1 MIRKLTENIAIIMST
16 VLCMISMGGCG
27 LKSNAVQEANTQFQ
41 SESGESLSD
50 EEMEESE
57 SVSKKQQDAA
67 KEKNTPEEPEIPTT
81 TLIDDEHLLAI
92 AENLDYSTGYP
103 KLNMSFQNKSDDAIS
118 VFVNMTVNDYVRCY
132 GNEIY
137 RDYVYLDKGES
148 IEEAVNVFN
157 YAVNGEKSWYP
168 EIQDPN
174 VIHKVDISLSIQSYK
189 TLYEGSTNIDF
200 VEYPEFCYKTDNVEI
215 TTDATENEDK
225 ILSGT
230 EILNQNGLNL
240 QFLKVATE
248 NDAEALIFFADNQ
261 SDKNYLIASDNV
273 SVDGTVLNPVA
284 ESLQDSNI
292 KFSLLDDAF
301 PDKSLFFASYIP
313 SGKKGYVVMK
323 VPSGA
328 IKSSSSKAVIEFGLV
343 PLEEDLYEYEV
354 LRADGRLEDLKNAIT
369 TEFRNVEIIERSFSL
384 TGSSTAS
391 VNNAQS
397 SSVGN
402 FFNNSTDYNFNLV
415 ENGKNGKATD
425 SDYFLS
431 AVLNDVFEIDIDDV
445 KLSEICGEYS
455 YSATDDVFSDNGS
468 ASAGDGFARNWYI
481 QIGPAA
487 DQSTESFYKFWDEI
501 FEENG
506 YDQYTSG
513 STKGWSTVHE
523 NFYFTATENGDGLY
537 LVINYQK

>member
-1 MIRKLTENIAIIMST
+1 MIRKLIENIAIIMST
-16 VLCMISMGGCG
+16 VLCMTSMGGCG

-57 SVSKKQQDAA
+57 SVFKGQDAA
-67 KEKNTPEEPEIPTT
+67 EEKNTPEEPEIPTT

-132 GNEIY
+132 GNQIY
-137 RDYVYLDKGES
+137 RDRIYLDKGES
-148 IEEAVNVFN
+148 IEEAVDVIN
-157 YAVNGEKSWYP
+157 YAVNGEESWYP

-189 TLYEGSTNIDF
+189 TLFEGIMNIDL

-215 TTDATENEDK
+215 TTDAAEIEDN

-240 QFLKVATE
+240 QFLKVATK
-248 NDAEALIFFADNQ
+248 NDEEALIFFADNQ

-284 ESLQDSNI
+284 ESLQNSNI
-292 KFSLLDDAF
+292 EGSLLDDAF

-328 IKSSSSKAVIEFGLV
+328 IKSSSSEAAIEFGLV

-425 SDYFLS
+425 PDYFLS
-431 AVLNDVFEIDIDDV
+431 AVLNDVFEINIDDA
-445 KLSEICGEYS
+445 KLSEICNEYS
-455 YSATDDVFSDNGS
+455 YRATDDVFSDNGS
-468 ASAGDGFARNWYI
+468 ASAGDGFARNWYV

>member
-1 MIRKLTENIAIIMST
+1 M
-16 VLCMISMGGCG
+16 
-27 LKSNAVQEANTQFQ
+27 
-41 SESGESLSD
+41 
-50 EEMEESE
+50 
-57 SVSKKQQDAA
+57 
-67 KEKNTPEEPEIPTT
+67 
-81 TLIDDEHLLAI
+81 IDDEHLLAI

-118 VFVNMTVNDYVRCY
+118 VFVNMTVNDHVRCY
-132 GNEIY
+132 GNQIY
-137 RDYVYLDKGES
+137 RDRIYLDKGES
-148 IEEAVNVFN
+148 IEEAVDVIN
-157 YAVNGEKSWYP
+157 YAVNGEESWYP

-189 TLYEGSTNIDF
+189 TLFEGIMNIDL

-215 TTDATENEDK
+215 TTDAAEIEDN

-240 QFLKVATE
+240 QFLKVATK
-248 NDAEALIFFADNQ
+248 NDEEALIFFADNQ

-284 ESLQDSNI
+284 ESLQNSNI
-292 KFSLLDDAF
+292 EGSLLDDAF

-328 IKSSSSKAVIEFGLV
+328 IKSSSSEAAIEFGLV

-425 SDYFLS
+425 PDYFLS
-431 AVLNDVFEIDIDDV
+431 AVLNDVFEINIDDA
-445 KLSEICGEYS
+445 KLSEICNEYS
-455 YSATDDVFSDNGS
+455 YRATDDVFSDNGS
-468 ASAGDGFARNWYI
+468 ASAGDGFARNWYV

>member
-1 MIRKLTENIAIIMST
+1 MIRKLIENIAIIMST
-16 VLCMISMGGCG
+16 VLYMTSMGGCG

-57 SVSKKQQDAA
+57 SVFKGQDAA
-67 KEKNTPEEPEIPTT
+67 EEKNTPEEPEIPTT

-92 AENLDYSTGYP
+92 VENLDYSTGYP

-132 GNEIY
+132 GNQIY
-137 RDYVYLDKGES
+137 RDRVYLDKGES
-148 IEEAVNVFN
+148 IEEAVDVIN
-157 YAVNGEKSWYP
+157 YAVNGEESWYP

-189 TLYEGSTNIDF
+189 TLFEGIMNIDL
-200 VEYPEFCYKTDNVEI
+200 VEYPEFCYKTNNVEI
-215 TTDATENEDK
+215 TTDAAEIEDN

-240 QFLKVATE
+240 QFLKVATK
-248 NDAEALIFFADNQ
+248 NDEEALIFFADNQ

-284 ESLQDSNI
+284 ESLQNSNI
-292 KFSLLDDAF
+292 EGSLLDDAF

-328 IKSSSSKAVIEFGLV
+328 IKSSSSEAAIEFGLV

-425 SDYFLS
+425 PDYFLS
-431 AVLNDVFEIDIDDV
+431 AVLNDVFEINIDDA
-445 KLSEICGEYS
+445 KLSEICNEYS
-455 YSATDDVFSDNGS
+455 YRATDDVFSDNGS
-468 ASAGDGFARNWYI
+468 ASAGDGFARNWYV

-506 YDQYTSG
+506 YYQYTSG

-523 NFYFTATENGDGLY
+523 NFYFTATEDGDGLY

>member
-1 MIRKLTENIAIIMST
+1 M
-16 VLCMISMGGCG
+16 
-27 LKSNAVQEANTQFQ
+27 
-41 SESGESLSD
+41 
-50 EEMEESE
+50 
-57 SVSKKQQDAA
+57 
-67 KEKNTPEEPEIPTT
+67 
-81 TLIDDEHLLAI
+81 
-92 AENLDYSTGYP
+92 
-103 KLNMSFQNKSDDAIS
+103 
-118 VFVNMTVNDYVRCY
+118 
-132 GNEIY
+132 
-137 RDYVYLDKGES
+137 
-148 IEEAVNVFN
+148 
-157 YAVNGEKSWYP
+157 
-168 EIQDPN
+168 
-174 VIHKVDISLSIQSYK
+174 
-189 TLYEGSTNIDF
+189 NIDL

-215 TTDATENEDK
+215 TTDAAEIEDN

-240 QFLKVATE
+240 QFLKVATK
-248 NDAEALIFFADNQ
+248 NDEEALIFFADNQ

-284 ESLQDSNI
+284 ESLQNSNI
-292 KFSLLDDAF
+292 EGSLLDDAF

-328 IKSSSSKAVIEFGLV
+328 IKSSSSEAAIEFGLV

-425 SDYFLS
+425 PDYFLS
-431 AVLNDVFEIDIDDV
+431 AVLNDVFEINIDDA
-445 KLSEICGEYS
+445 KLSEICNEYS
-455 YSATDDVFSDNGS
+455 YRATDDVFSDNGS